1 MRTKGNR
8 ILIVEDEPKLAS
20 LLNDYLTSSGYTTEI
35 LSNGLKVIPS
45 VRDNIPSLILLDI
58 MLPGK
63 DGMEIC
69 REIRTFSEIP
79 IIMITARVEEVD
91 RLMGLNIGADDYI
104 CKPFS
109 PREMV
114 ARVKAVLRRAAGDTI
129 RLEDLKLDESKNRAE
144 LQGKPL
150 DLTVVEF
157 QLLKILASD
166 PGRIYTRNQLIDR
179 IYHDHRVVSDR
190 TIDSHIK
197 KLRKKITDVI
207 PEFEFIHS
215 VYGVGY
221 KFETAEQPQ

>member
-1 MRTKGNR
+1 MRTKENR

-20 LLNDYLTSSGYTTEI
+20 LLNDYLTSSGYSTEI
-35 LSNGLKVIPS
+35 LSNGLKVVPS

-69 REIRTFSEIP
+69 REIRTFSDLP

-144 LQGKPL
+144 LKGKLL

-166 PGRIYTRNQLIDR
+166 PGCIYTRNQLIDR

-207 PEFEFIHS
+207 PEYDFIHS

-221 KFETAEQPQ
+221 KFETSDLHQ